1 MAKTISVEISASLA
15 PQFRSAL
22 DQAGVKFRELDS
34 TAKKAMDG
42 AGQASQGLVGKLG
55 GIGLALQGIQQIAGT
70 VSTAIKTALAPSA
83 EMETLRVQFAVLL
96 GGMDAAKTRM
106 EDLTQFANTTPFELP
121 EVAKASKVLETL
133 TRGALSTSDGLRL
146 VGDTAAATGQPFDEL
161 AVWVGRLYDGLD
173 SGRPVG
179 EALARLQELGVMS
192 GDVRGQIEALQ
203 KEGKKG
209 PEVWAVA
216 EASLGKFGGMMEAQS
231 ATAAGLASTFQD
243 SVNQILRDFGDQV
256 LPDASGAMRDATAAM
271 ADLKPAAETLGWV
284 VSAVVKVFRV
294 AFLGLQSFFSGL
306 IPLVIG
312 ELGRLLSWS
321 LSTMIGWAEKING
334 IVGKLLPQSWQ
345 DGIGASLAS
354 AKSWTEGMGEYFST
368 VADESVGY
376 LDTIA
381 TKMAEVYTQ
390 SNGIKVPTGAKSTGG
405 GGGGGGDG
413 KEGEGQAVV
422 DYMSLSGTNKQHNAL
437 QDAAFSDYKK
447 QEALLEQQE
456 EQKRKER
463 DAQDKARAD
472 AWRARWTAVSN
483 AVAGGFGQ
491 VANQMTQLALRGD
504 FSLKKL
510 GKAFKDMTIGMIANM
525 VQFVVETI
533 AKALMLKAADALT
546 GGMVSAVLGAGKV
559 ASGGGIGGM
568 LSLPSFDVGTTSV
581 PRDMV
586 AQIHK
591 GEMIVPA
598 NFADGLRRGDVALGG
613 QGGGAPSARGTL
625 VDLDSRVLDTLRRH
639 GRALVEIQAD
649 QVANFAMGAT

>member
-70 VSTAIKTALAPSA
+70 VSTAIRVALAPSA

-121 EVAKASKVLETL
+121 EVAKASKILETL

-390 SNGIKVPTGAKSTGG
+390 SNGIKIPTGAKPVAG

-437 QDAAFSDYKK
+437 QDAAFADYKK

-546 GGMVSAVLGAGKV
+546 GGMVSAVIGAGK
-559 ASGGGIGGM
+559 ATSGGGIGGL

-613 QGGGAPSARGTL
+613 QAGGEPSARGTL